1 MLTFIIIIDEY
12 EMSILIVVI
21 TDTNLTACTDK
32 GEKLCYYKYS
42 KKI

>member
-21 TDTNLTACTDK
+21 TGTNLTACTDK
-32 GEKLCYYKYS
+32 GGKLWKT
-42 KKI
+42 KIN